1 MVKTMFRSAGL
12 SDPGRVRQN
21 NEDAFHVDAERGIFL
36 VVDGIGG
43 QAAGEKAAEI
53 AVNRI
58 RARLERQTGTLEQRI
73 REAIAMAN
81 NEIYKA
87 AQENPEWRGM
97 ACVLTV
103 AVLENGS
110 AVVGHVGDSRLY
122 HLRRGSIRKVTHDH
136 SPVGEREDA
145 GEIGEAEAMRHPRRN
160 EVFRDVGSEEHAPD
174 DANFI
179 ELQRIPF
186 EPDAALLICSDGL
199 SDLVASAEIR
209 QAIERNAGDP
219 DAAARALVAAANE
232 AGGKDNVTVVVVEGE
247 QFTAPAVPDREAP
260 ASRGVGSIV
269 AAVLA
274 TLAIAAAAL
283 YFTRDLWM
291 PKPVVI
297 RPRTLVVGKDA
308 PYDTIAAAIAAAQ
321 PGDTV
326 DVLPGEYREGVQL
339 KTDVTVKSS
348 VPREAVLRLPVPQAQ
363 PTEPVAAAQSV
374 QRARLAGFHILMDEQ
389 DPPATAILVVDS
401 SVIVDQVD
409 IERAGIGIDVRGG
422 SDVTLIGNAIHD
434 CRGEGLLLSG
444 PVKASISHNSFQRNK
459 GGIVARDGARPA
471 LVGNVFEKNPIVL
484 PPEIPMD
491 TVREHN
497 FILDAQRPTAH
508 GKKKE

>member
-1 MVKTMFRSAGL
+1 MYRSAGL
-12 SDPGRVRQN
+12 SDPGRVRRN

-58 RARLERQTGTLEQRI
+58 RTRLERQTGTVEERI

-81 NEIYKA
+81 NEIFQA
-87 AQENPEWRGM
+87 AQNNSEWRGM
-97 ACVLTV
+97 ACVLTL

-122 HLRRGSIRKVTHDH
+122 HVRRGAIRKITHDH
-136 SPVGEREDA
+136 SPVGEREDS
-145 GEIGEAEAMRHPRRN
+145 GEIGETEAMRHPRRN

-199 SDLVASAEIR
+199 SDLVTSAEIR
-209 QAIERNAGDP
+209 RALEQNAGNP
-219 DAAARALVAAANE
+219 EGAVRALIGAANR

-247 QFTAPAVPDREAP
+247 QFAPFEPAP
-260 ASRGVGSIV
+260 SVRSARGFGGI
-269 AAVLA
+269 AIAVLA
-274 TLAIAAAAL
+274 TAAVMAAAL

-291 PKPVVI
+291 PKPVTI
-297 RPRTLVVGKDA
+297 RPRTLTVGNGA
-308 PYDTIAAAIAAAQ
+308 RFATIQAAIKEAQ

-326 DVLPGEYREGVQL
+326 DVMPGEYRELVEL
-339 KTDVTVKSS
+339 KSDVMVESQVTW
-348 VPREAVLRLPVPQAQ
+348 EAVLRLPSPAAAPIQ
-363 PTEPVAAAQSV
+363 PAVAAQNV
-374 QRARLAGFHILMDEQ
+374 KNAGFSGFRIAVDEEA
-389 DPPATAILVVDS
+389 PPATGILVIESNVL
-401 SVIVDQVD
+401 IDQVEID
-409 IERAGIGIDVRGG
+409 RAGIGVDVRGA
-422 SDVTLIGNAIHD
+422 SRLILVASAIHD
-434 CRGEGLLLSG
+434 CRSEGLLMSG
-444 PVKASISHNSFQRNK
+444 PVVASISHNTFQRNK
-459 GGIVARDGARPA
+459 DGLAARDGARPA

-484 PPEIPMD
+484 PPEIAMD

-497 FILDAQRPTAH
+497 FILDARPTAH